1 MKDYAE
7 KMAQRKEHRQQLDML
22 IKQADA
28 VAATMN
34 EGENTY
40 NELTSPIFRW
50 SRLITWALAKIY
62 NGCFNLIVL
71 FSKPD
76 KSDLSDHSMLFLELS
91 LLGDFITLKD
101 KLALDDEAH
110 ELRDKQHELL
120 LKAQTT
126 GGIDAITADAPL
138 LVELMQIKE
147 RTIALTDRVHDMYK
161 KKVILGNV
169 RFFPTKYPA
178 KAA

>member
-1 MKDYAE
+1 MEDYAE
-7 KMAQRKEHRQQLDML
+7 KMAYRKVRRQQLDGL
-22 IKQADA
+22 SKQADA
-28 VAATMN
+28 AAANMG

-40 NELTSPIFRW
+40 DELTSPIFRW
-50 SRLITWALAKIY
+50 FRLTTWAHAKIY
-62 NGCFNLIVL
+62 NGCSKLETP

-91 LLGDFITLKD
+91 LLGIFITLND
-101 KLALDDEAH
+101 KLALEDEAY

-120 LKAQTT
+120 LKTQAT

-147 RTIALTDRVHDMYK
+147 GTIALTDRVHDMYK
-161 KKVILGNV
+161 KKVIFENV
-169 RFFPTKYPA
+169 RFFPTKYTE